1 MKQLF
6 MVTGA
11 LLRTFVRNRQALF
24 WTFFFPVLL
33 MVVFSFLGNSN
44 FKLNLLVTGGHSAAE
59 QRVVSAFKKIPIFT
73 VERKSRGEATHLVKI
88 GQADAV
94 LVLPENADAPP
105 WKAKL
110 IYNSSN
116 VQTAQQTVSAVE
128 SAAAQINLALTGQK
142 PMLVVAPQ
150 AASGS
155 RKSSFLDFLVPGIL
169 ALMAMQNSLFGVA
182 GGLTRW
188 KEKGVLRR
196 FLATPLKPIQF
207 LGAVVLYQ
215 MASGLLTAGI
225 IVTIATLVLHANV
238 LLPIIPLLVLM
249 VIGMAAFL
257 SLGFVVAGVSKTEEA
272 TLPII
277 NVISFPMMFLSG
289 VFFPVSSLPQFLRA
303 IVHYLPLTYMI
314 DGVRGMMSGQYAPWS
329 APVTGD
335 IIALLAWFVVLAAIS
350 TRTWRWE

>member
-11 LLRTFVRNRQALF
+11 LLRTLLRNRQALF

-33 MVVFSFLGNSN
+33 MVVFGFLGNSS
-44 FKLNLLVTGGHSAAE
+44 FKLHLLVAGGGSPAE
-59 QRVVSAFKKIPIFT
+59 QRIVQAFKKIPYFQVQT
-73 VERKSRGEATHLVKI
+73 KGRSAAVHLVKV

-94 LVLPENADAPP
+94 LVLPKDAAAPP
-105 WKAKL
+105 WKASL

-116 VQTAQQTVSAVE
+116 LQTAQQTVSAVE
-128 SAAAQINLALTGQK
+128 SAAAQINLAFTGRPAVLAVQAK
-142 PMLVVAPQ
+142 

-155 RKSSFLDFLVPGIL
+155 RSSSFLDFLLPGIL

-182 GGLTRW
+182 GSLTRW

-196 FLATPLKPIQF
+196 FLATPLRPLQF
-207 LGAVVLYQ
+207 LGGVVLYQ
-215 MASGLLTAGI
+215 LVFGLLTSAV
-225 IVTIATLVLHANV
+225 IVAIAMLALNANV
-238 LLPIIPLLVLM
+238 YLPILPLLIV
-249 VIGMAAFL
+249 VVVGMAAFL
-257 SLGFVVAGVSKTEEA
+257 SLGFVIAGISRTEEA

-289 VFFPVSSLPQFLRA
+289 VFFPVTTLPPFLRA
-303 IVHYLPLTYMI
+303 IVHYLPLTYLV
-314 DGVRGMMSGQYAPWS
+314 DGVRGLMSGQYAPWS
-329 APVTGD
+329 PQVGGD
-335 IIALLAWFVVLAAIS
+335 ILALAAWFLVLAVIS

>member
-6 MVTGA
+6 KVTGA

-44 FKLNLLVTGGHSAAE
+44 FKLTLLITGGHSAAE
-59 QRVVSAFKKIPIFT
+59 QRVVKAFEKIPYFT
-73 VERKSRGEATHLVKI
+73 VDRKDKGAALHLVQI
-88 GQADAV
+88 GQADAA
-94 LVLPENADAPP
+94 LVLPANAAAPP
-105 WKAKL
+105 WKAQL

-116 VQTAQQTVSAVE
+116 AQTAQQTVSAVE
-128 SAAAQINLALTGQK
+128 SAAAQINLALTGQ
-142 PMLVVAPQ
+142 PPVLLVTPQ

-196 FLATPLKPIQF
+196 FLATPLRPIQF
-207 LGAVVLYQ
+207 LGSVVLYQ
-215 MASGLLTAGI
+215 MASGLLTSGI
-225 IVTIATLVLHANV
+225 IVAIATLVLHANV

-257 SLGFVVAGVSKTEEA
+257 SLGFVVAGVSRTEEA

-277 NVISFPMMFLSG
+277 QLISFPMMFLSG
-289 VFFPVSSLPQFLRA
+289 VFFPVSSLPQFLRV

-314 DGVRGMMSGQYAPWS
+314 DGLRGMMSGQYQPWS
-329 APVTGD
+329 APVSGD
-335 IIALLAWFVVLAAIS
+335 IIALLVWFLLLAVIS

>member
-11 LLRTFVRNRQALF
+11 LLRTFARNRQALF

-33 MVVFSFLGNSN
+33 MVVFGFLGNSN
-44 FKLNLLVTGGHSAAE
+44 FNLSLLVVGGHTKAE
-59 QRVVSAFKKIPIFT
+59 QRVVAAFEKIPYFK
-73 VERKSRGEATHLVKI
+73 VQQRSESQARHLVQI
-88 GQADAV
+88 GQADAA
-94 LVLPENADAPP
+94 LILPEHAATPP
-105 WKAKL
+105 WHAQL
-110 IYNSSN
+110 VYNSSN
-116 VQTAQQTVSAVE
+116 AQTAQQTISAVE
-128 SAAAQINLALTGQK
+128 SAAAQINLAMTGQPAALQIVPK
-142 PMLVVAPQ
+142 

-155 RKSSFLDFLVPGIL
+155 HSSSFLDFLLPGIL

-182 GGLTRW
+182 GSLTRW

-196 FLATPLKPIQF
+196 FLATPLRPIQF

-215 MASGLLTAGI
+215 LVSGLLTSAV
-225 IVTIATLVLHANV
+225 IVAIGTIFLHANID
-238 LLPIIPLLVLM
+238 LPLAALVVLM

-257 SLGFVVAGVSKTEEA
+257 SLGFVIAGVSRTEEA

-289 VFFPVSSLPQFLRA
+289 VFFPVTSLPPFLRV
-303 IVHYLPLTYMI
+303 IVHYLPLTYMV
-314 DGVRGMMSGQYAPWS
+314 DGLRGMMSGQYAPWS
-329 APVTGD
+329 GPVGGD
-335 IIALLAWFVVLAAIS
+335 ITALVVWFIVLAIIS